1 MKLISV
7 NIWFDNYLKYERIN
21 LLLDY
26 ILKNKPDI
34 IFLQEVK
41 IDILSFLY
49 KKIEFIYKYIHFSV
63 EENNYG
69 LVILSKNEIKNREYY
84 KFNNS
89 KMGRGILFCEINNI
103 IFATTHLESVFK
115 NEKTKIDQFNNSI
128 KLLSKYNNVIF
139 GGDMNLKKELDS
151 FNFIDMYD
159 NSKNNKFT
167 YDGLNNLFIKNKYR
181 NRLDRIY
188 YKGSF
193 KINNFNLNKE
203 YIVSDHF
210 ILEIDF

>member
-69 LVILSKNEIKNREYY
+69 LVILSKNEIKNRE
-84 KFNNS
+84 
-89 KMGRGILFCEINNI
+89 
-103 IFATTHLESVFK
+103 
-115 NEKTKIDQFNNSI
+115 
-128 KLLSKYNNVIF
+128 
-139 GGDMNLKKELDS
+139 
-151 FNFIDMYD
+151 
-159 NSKNNKFT
+159 
-167 YDGLNNLFIKNKYR
+167 
-181 NRLDRIY
+181 
-188 YKGSF
+188 
-193 KINNFNLNKE
+193 
-203 YIVSDHF
+203 
-210 ILEIDF
+210 